1 MGEVVSS
8 EGRIEELGSVKV
20 GSRRIDFDIIGMAV
34 LGREDQILVRDDI
47 GVVKSVVFAHDAGKK
62 FTWINPPKP
71 KYRKIFEAK
80 MRELL
85 EKRWELK

>member
-1 MGEVVSS
+1 MGKEVVSS
-8 EGRIEELGSVKV
+8 EGKIEELGSVELEGRK
-20 GSRRIDFDIIGMAV
+20 IDFDILGMAV

-47 GVVKSVVFAHDAGKK
+47 GVVKAVVFAHDAGKK

-80 MRELL
+80 MRKLL
-85 EKRWELK
+85 KKRWE

>member
-1 MGEVVSS
+1 MGKDVVSS
-8 EGRIEELGSVKV
+8 EGKIEELGSVELEGRK
-20 GSRRIDFDIIGMAV
+20 IDFDILGMAV

-47 GVVKSVVFAHDAGKK
+47 GVVKAVVFAHDAGKK

-71 KYRKIFEAK
+71 KYKKIMEKK

-85 EKRWELK
+85 KKRWE